1 MIENNTQLFE
11 APSTLGQI
19 RIEYLYNLKYGTI
32 PSKLNINES
41 LYADKTI
48 KYVSKYFDSFSVEY
62 TSRGDSLSRGSYW
75 LGKVGMPFEGVVL
88 ETSDSERSGEYPSIA
103 VEEFTIRRRGNK
115 RKVEEP
121 ELCTISAVGPDEAV
135 LKKLWEKLKEFNYVS
150 KSKIY
155 LLATQ
160 YGEVTLKPLDV
171 PESTSDLTL
180 NYGSKFPSLHDE
192 IINSLNNKSS
202 GLYLFYG
209 EPGTG
214 KSSYIKHLLS
224 VISERKIVYIPINL
238 IDHLVSPDFIPLLMN
253 NRNMILVIE
262 DAEKALVS
270 REENTGNASIVSAIL
285 NLTDSFISST
295 LNVTIIATFNTK
307 KENLDKA
314 LLRKGRLKFS
324 HEFDKLSV
332 EDSQKLIDSLNIDH
346 KAVSPMTI
354 AEIYYLTEDNHLQ
367 KEEPKKVIGF
377 GGV

>member
-1 MIENNTQLFE
+1 MIRDNTHLFE
-11 APSTLGQI
+11 APAALGQI

-48 KYVSKYFDSFSVEY
+48 KYVSKHFDSFSIEY
-62 TSRGDSLSRGSYW
+62 TSRGDSLSRGTYW
-75 LGKVGMPFEGVVL
+75 IGKVGTTFEGVVL
-88 ETSDSERSGEYPSIA
+88 ETSDSEHGEYPSISG
-103 VEEFTIRRRGNK
+103 EEFAIRRRGGK
-115 RKVEEP
+115 KKSEEP
-121 ELCTISAVGPDEAV
+121 ELCTISAVGPDEKV
-135 LKKLWEKLKEFNYVS
+135 LKKLWETLKEFKYVS

-171 PESTSDLTL
+171 PESTSDLAL
-180 NYGSKFPSLHDE
+180 NYGSKFPPLHDE

-238 IDHLVSPDFIPLLMN
+238 IDHLISPDFIPLLMN

-332 EDSQKLIDSLNIDH
+332 EDAQKLIDSLKIDH
-346 KAVSPMTI
+346 KVESPMTI
-354 AEIYYLTEDNHLQ
+354 AEIYYLTEDNHL
-367 KEEPKKVIGF
+367 KEEEPKKVIGF

>member
-1 MIENNTQLFE
+1 MIENNTHLFE
-11 APSTLGQI
+11 APSALGQI
-19 RIEYLYNLKYGTI
+19 RLEYLYNLKYGTI
-32 PSKLNINES
+32 PSKLNINEA

-48 KYVSKYFDSFSVEY
+48 KYVSKYFDSFSIEY
-62 TSRGDSLSRGSYW
+62 TSRGDSLSRGAYW
-75 LGKVGMPFEGVVL
+75 LGKPGKLFEGIVL
-88 ETSDSERSGEYPSIA
+88 ETSDSEHGEYPSLA
-103 VEEFTIRRRGNK
+103 VEEFAVRRRGGGK
-115 RKVEEP
+115 KKTDEP
-121 ELCTISAVGPDEAV
+121 ELCTISAVGPDEKV
-135 LKKLWEKLKEFNYVS
+135 LKKLWESLKEFKYVS

-160 YGEVTLKPLDV
+160 YGEVSLKPLDV
-171 PESTSDLTL
+171 PQSTTDLSL
-180 NYGSKFPSLHDE
+180 NYGSKFPPLHDE

-324 HEFDKLSV
+324 HEFDKLST
-332 EDSQKLIDSLNIDH
+332 EDAQKLIDSLKIDH
-346 KAVSPMTI
+346 KVESPMTI
-354 AEIYYLTEDNHLQ
+354 AEIYYLTEDNHL
-367 KEEPKKVIGF
+367 KEEEPKKVIGF